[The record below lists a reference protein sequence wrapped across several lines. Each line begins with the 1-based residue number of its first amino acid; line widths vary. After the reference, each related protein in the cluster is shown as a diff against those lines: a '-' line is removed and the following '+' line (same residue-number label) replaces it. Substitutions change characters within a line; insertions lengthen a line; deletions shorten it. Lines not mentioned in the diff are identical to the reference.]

1 MKNNAQEIWG
11 KTVTPRKWRRAVDSV
26 FRHDPSISS
35 TLDNYVRKGANL
47 FWLQQSGR
55 CGVLLQHKCQEGL
68 SIFSLNLGKL
78 FFSSCLK
85 VLSNPFT

>member
-35 TLDNYVRKGANL
+35 TLDNYVRKGANYL
-47 FWLQQSGR
+47 AAAKWKMWCF
-55 CGVLLQHKCQEGL
+55 
-68 SIFSLNLGKL
+68 I
-78 FFSSCLK
+78 
-85 VLSNPFT
+85 PT